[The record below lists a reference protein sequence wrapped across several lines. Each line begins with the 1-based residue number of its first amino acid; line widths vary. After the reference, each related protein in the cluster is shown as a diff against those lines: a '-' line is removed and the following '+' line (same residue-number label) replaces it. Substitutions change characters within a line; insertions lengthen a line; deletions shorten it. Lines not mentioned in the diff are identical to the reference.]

1 MIIMQIKILSA
12 IAIAVLVVVAA
23 PLVILGAGT
32 ILTAHSAE
40 AQNSSNSSI
49 SRSTIGALLKA
60 PFTNTYDLM
69 TKGKTIPIKYS
80 ILGGELVGMLP
91 DTARHQLDI
100 ALNPSARGA
109 ALEVELPRH
118 VIDSKGAENKD
129 MPFHVIMDGHQLTGG
144 PSSICFGSCPNQ
156 FNSFKETQNTNTDR
170 VLIIVFGPYSRF
182 VEIRGTTTPS
192 L

>member
-1 MIIMQIKILSA
+1 MQIKTSVI
-12 IAIAVLVVVAA
+12 IIAVLVVAA
-23 PLVILGAGT
+23 PLATLATVFD
-32 ILTAHSAE
+32 HSAE

-60 PFTNTYDLM
+60 PFTNTYNVI

-80 ILGGELVGMLP
+80 ILGGEVVGMLP
-91 DTARHQLDI
+91 DPARHQLDI
-100 ALNPSARGA
+100 AVNPSPHGA

-129 MPFHVIMDGHQLTGG
+129 MPFRVIMDGHQLTGG

-170 VLIIVFGPYSRF
+170 VLFIIFGPNSRF